1 MRLLL
6 LCVTV
11 GICSQSL
18 FASDPITIEALSEA
32 LKSSEVS
39 TRRAAAL
46 KLGQIRAY
54 SDEALEALGRA
65 TQDKD
70 LIVASRAIK
79 SLSYGFRNRDRQLE
93 ILLDVM
99 KADNATV
106 RIAALE
112 TLSRWNR
119 PAERLLSVYLKAIKE
134 DNAAIRSHAA
144 RGIARLDLRK
154 LPNAKAQILVAMEPL
169 IQSEDYKVQL
179 AGASVLGY
187 HQLDADAALPV
198 LIKLLDGPDRQTRRE
213 ALTAIER
220 FGELGKPAIEAL
232 LQHMESGDDHHR
244 RTVGRSILRIDPENG
259 VSLLSDVLKK
269 SRSQHAR
276 AAVVEGLATL
286 LDSEDAYRSLVMA
299 LKDRSGNVRYYAC
312 MALRNFKKLDEEA
325 VSNLRDVIQRDRSS
339 IVRSTAKGT
348 LEIFQ

>member
-1 MRLLL
+1 MGQVR
-6 LCVTV
+6 
-11 GICSQSL
+11 
-18 FASDPITIEALSEA
+18 AS
-32 LKSSEVS
+32 
-39 TRRAAAL
+39 
-46 KLGQIRAY
+46 

-70 LIVASRAIK
+70 VIVACRAIR
-79 SLSYGFRNRDRQLE
+79 SLSYGFRNRDRLLD
-93 ILLDVM
+93 ILLDAM

-119 PAERLLSVYLKAIKE
+119 PAERLLPVYLKAIKE
-134 DNAAIRSHAA
+134 HNAGIRSHAA

-154 LPNAKAQILVAMEPL
+154 FPNAKAQILVAMEPL
-169 IQSEDYKVQL
+169 VQSEDENVQL

-187 HQLDADAALPV
+187 HQLDADKGLPV
-198 LIKLLDGPDRQTRRE
+198 LIKLLDGPDRRTRRE

-232 LQHMESGDDHHR
+232 LKHMESGDDHHR
-244 RTVGRSILRIDPENG
+244 RMDPENG
-259 VSLLSDVLKK
+259 VILLSEVLKK

-276 AAVVEGLATL
+276 AAAVEGLATL

-299 LKDRSGNVRYYAC
+299 LKDRSSNVRYYAC
-312 MALRNFKKLDEEA
+312 MALRNFKELDEEA
-325 VSNLRDVIQRDRSS
+325 VGNLRYVIQRDRSS

-348 LEIFQ
+348 LDIFQ